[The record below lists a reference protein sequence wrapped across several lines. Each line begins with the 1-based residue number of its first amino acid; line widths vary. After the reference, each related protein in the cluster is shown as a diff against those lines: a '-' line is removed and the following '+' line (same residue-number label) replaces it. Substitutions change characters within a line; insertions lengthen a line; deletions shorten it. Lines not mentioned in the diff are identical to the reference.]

1 MNWIRF
7 QMDRASRNLPE
18 GISIVEILGSWLKI
32 FDFFFI
38 PSVPLNFSIS
48 PFIERLS
55 LLYSVDLMDFFL
67 TLSSL
72 NGFLSTSLLFTPH
85 ARQLSVFPDNP
96 SYFLDFSF
104 YQFLFSL
111 RFHVSLL
118 ICLYVFFICLIF
130 SILRYLT
137 SCCAYKLW
145 LYIVA
150 SIASLLIKF
159 SFQLSIVFRTK
170 IF

>member
-1 MNWIRF
+1 
-7 QMDRASRNLPE
+7 
-18 GISIVEILGSWLKI
+18 
-32 FDFFFI
+32 
-38 PSVPLNFSIS
+38 
-48 PFIERLS
+48 
-55 LLYSVDLMDFFL
+55 
-67 TLSSL
+67 
-72 NGFLSTSLLFTPH
+72 
-85 ARQLSVFPDNP
+85 
-96 SYFLDFSF
+96 
-104 YQFLFSL
+104 
-111 RFHVSLL
+111 
-118 ICLYVFFICLIF
+118 LIF